1 MSGVPFLY
9 VNLAALCCFALLLAA
24 FHALKKTPE
33 IGSFM
38 LLLADGAI
46 WMGGSILMR
55 LQTMP
60 SVKFWYYVSLLAL
73 FVMEWLFYLFFLRF
87 FHRKEPIAKLV
98 WGILNGVLLI
108 LSAFGAFLSPPEVK
122 ATAGGVVFLYTVS
135 WRVFIPAA
143 FFIAFTCYFVYD
155 VHRVVKERGIHAPGL
170 VAVTSGVAALVMG
183 NMLQVLV
190 PGNVFPYDALGGIL
204 FTLLLMV
211 GMHQRRMFR
220 LTPVASKVLLL
231 VTTAA
236 VCIFGAKYLI
246 RPLTDLLSR
255 SAGVSL
261 ETAAAVLVAL
271 FLGLMLQGYAVVNRI
286 VGNLFPHRGGESHRL
301 REFTAGAAQSLSTSE
316 IMEKLSAAI
325 LSEIPVERAYICL
338 RDGDRYAGR
347 YCSSPLE
354 SISFGLSADSPMIT
368 WLRNESTYLLV
379 SEFSATPYYLS
390 VWEAEKELI
399 ESLKIE
405 CIAAMRN
412 GDEITGLI
420 LLPARKDGKRFRC
433 SETEY
438 LETLTAVAAV
448 TMKNASLYEKMFREA
463 RIDPLTGVYNYR
475 SFVEQE
481 EVQFRECR
489 DDCISLLLV
498 DVDDF
503 KLYNRLYGVQE
514 GDEALRRVGTELA
527 RCAQGLGTVFR
538 TSGKVF
544 AVLLPHQDSRR
555 ANTLAEKIRCGI
567 ADINQVPDR
576 QMRKQLSVS
585 IGICSAPC
593 AASSAKELLDNA
605 DLAAYNAKQ
614 NGKDCVAVFQG
625 VTAVLPQQ
633 IADRTDAIVSRIS
646 AGMDDRQNT
655 VAAIS
660 ALTAAIDAKDHYTY
674 AHSKNVARYAASL
687 AVAAGLN
694 DDQVRTI
701 YSAGLLHDVGKI
713 SIPEDI
719 LNKSGKLT
727 EREFAIMRG
736 HVNNSIEM
744 IRHLPDMDYLVP
756 AILGH
761 HERWDGRGYPRGL
774 AGEEIPITARCLA
787 VADCFDAMTT
797 DRPYR
802 KGVSV
807 EYALAQIG
815 TNASTQFD
823 PRLAAVFVQ
832 LVRGKGIK
840 IPEQVLKR

>member
-1 MSGVPFLY
+1 MHTVPFLY
-9 VNLAALCCFALLLAA
+9 INIIALCCFGLLLAA

-33 IGSFM
+33 IFSFM
-38 LLLADGAI
+38 LLLADGTT
-46 WMGGSILMR
+46 WMAGSVCMR
-55 LQTMP
+55 LQIAP
-60 SVKFWYYVSLLAL
+60 SPVFWYYVSLLSLFAL
-73 FVMEWLFYLFFLRF
+73 VWFFYLFFLRF
-87 FHRKEPIAKLV
+87 SNRKEPLRALGWTIAE
-98 WGILNGVLLI
+98 IALLI
-108 LSAFGAFLSPPEVK
+108 PSAFGVFLPPPVIHT
-122 ATAGGVVFLYTVS
+122 TAAGTVFLYTVT
-135 WRVFIPAA
+135 WRVAVPVIFIAA
-143 FFIAFTCYFVYD
+143 FTFYIFLD
-155 VHRVVKERGIHAPGL
+155 VRRSVREQGIYSPGL
-170 VAVTSGVAALVMG
+170 LLVIIGVCCVAAG
-183 NMLQVLV
+183 NILQVLI
-190 PGNVFPYDALGGIL
+190 PGNVFPYDALGGIV
-204 FTLLLMV
+204 F
-211 GMHQRRMFR
+211 
-220 LTPVASKVLLL
+220 VLLL
-231 VTTAA
+231 LFGMYKKRLFSMTPLASRMLSLLVLAGICVLGA
-236 VCIFGAKYLI
+236 VYLVA
-246 RPLTDLLSR
+246 PLSR
-255 SAGVSL
+255 ELTNQAKFSQDTVIVII
-261 ETAAAVLVAL
+261 TLV
-271 FLGLMLQGYAVVNRI
+271 FLGVLLQSHSLIDRMVN
-286 VGNLFPHRGGESHRL
+286 GLFPHRGEESHQL
-301 REFTAGAAQSLSTSE
+301 RKFTSEATQSLSTNE

-325 LSEIPVERAYICL
+325 LSEIPVERLYICL
-338 RDGDRYAGR
+338 REENRYAAR

-354 SISFGLSADSPMIT
+354 STAFGFSAGSPIIT
-368 WLRNESTYLLV
+368 WLRNESPYLLI
-379 SEFSATPYYLS
+379 SEFAATPYYLS
-390 VWEAEKELI
+390 VWEAEKDLI
-399 ESLKIE
+399 RRMNIE

-412 GDEITGLI
+412 GDEITGLV
-420 LLPARKDGKRFRC
+420 LLSARRNGKKFHC

-438 LETLTAVAAV
+438 LETITAVAAI

-481 EVQFRECR
+481 ETRFRECR

-503 KLYNRLYGVQE
+503 KLYNQLYGVKE
-514 GDEALRRVGTELA
+514 GDEALRCISAELT
-527 RCAQGLGTVFR
+527 RCTQGLGTVFR

-555 ANTLAEKIRCGI
+555 AGTLAEEIQRRVAGI
-567 ADINQVPDR
+567 NRAPDR
-576 QMRKQLSVS
+576 RTLKKLSVS

-605 DLAAYNAKQ
+605 DLATYNAKQ
-614 NGKDCVAVFQG
+614 DGKNCVAVFQG

-633 IADRTDAIVSRIS
+633 IAERTDAIINRVSAR
-646 AGMDDRQNT
+646 MDERQNT
-655 VAAIS
+655 VAIIS

-727 EREFAIMRG
+727 EQEFAVMRG

-756 AILGH
+756 AIFGH

-774 AGEEIPITARCLA
+774 AGEDIPVTARCLA

-802 KGVSV
+802 KGMSA
-807 EYALAQIG
+807 EYALEQIDASAAAQL
-815 TNASTQFD
+815 D
-823 PRLAAVFVQ
+823 PRLADTFIQ
-832 LVRGKGIK
+832 LVRGRDIRL
-840 IPEQVLKR
+840 PEQVLQR